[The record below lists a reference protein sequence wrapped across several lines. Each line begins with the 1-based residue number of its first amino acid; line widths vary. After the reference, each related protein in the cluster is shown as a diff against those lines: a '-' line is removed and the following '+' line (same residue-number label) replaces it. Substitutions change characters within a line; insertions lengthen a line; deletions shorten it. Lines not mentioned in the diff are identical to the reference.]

1 MTRGPSGGSAGSG
14 AAPIRIASRGSEL
27 ALWQARAVEAA
38 VRAADPSAAVEIA
51 VVKTTGDRIT
61 DVPLAKIGDKG
72 LFTKEID
79 AALLAGEADLAVHS
93 LKDVPTRVPDGLEI
107 AAIGRRED
115 PRDVL
120 ILPPGQTGSLA
131 ALPPGARVGTSSL
144 RRRAQLRA
152 LRPDLE
158 VLDLRGNLNT
168 RLAKLDRG
176 DYDAIVLAAAGV
188 LRLGWA
194 DRIAAY
200 LDPAEWLPAVG
211 QGALGVVCRAGD
223 ERVRG
228 LLGGFH
234 DPFTSACT
242 AAERAFLAALEG
254 GCQIPIGALAHA
266 DEDGL
271 TLHGLV
277 ADVEGESVL
286 RDSECLPFEAE
297 SGSGAVSPEDAAA
310 LGRRLAARL
319 VEMGADRILA
329 RVRGMAP
336 VVPEPAA
343 P

>member
-1 MTRGPSGGSAGSG
+1 MVTP
-14 AAPIRIASRGSEL
+14 PVRIASRGSEL
-27 ALWQARAVEAA
+27 ALWQARAVEEAIR
-38 VRAADPSAAVEIA
+38 RAAPEADVEIR
-51 VVKTTGDRIT
+51 VIRTTGDHVQ

-72 LFTKEID
+72 LFTKELD

-107 AAIGRRED
+107 VAVSHRED

-120 ILPPGQTGSLA
+120 LLPPGETGSLA

-188 LRLGWA
+188 LRLGWE

-200 LDPAEWLPAVG
+200 LDAPEWLPAVG
-211 QGALGVVCRAGD
+211 QGALGVVARAGD
-223 ERVRG
+223 ERIRG
-228 LLGGFH
+228 LLSDFH
-234 DPFTSACT
+234 DPLTEACT
-242 AAERAFLAALEG
+242 GVERAFLAALEG
-254 GCQIPIGALAHA
+254 GCQIPIGALATI
-266 DEDGL
+266 GL
-271 TLHGLV
+271 REFAVHGLV
-277 ADVEGESVL
+277 ADVEGETVL
-286 RDSECLPFEAE
+286 RDSIVINDE
-297 SGSGAVSPEDAAA
+297 SWFAGVEGLGGALA
-310 LGRRLAARL
+310 RRLLDR
-319 VEMGADRILA
+319 GAGEILA
-329 RVRGMAP
+329 RVRGESP
-336 VVPEPAA
+336 RVPEPAA